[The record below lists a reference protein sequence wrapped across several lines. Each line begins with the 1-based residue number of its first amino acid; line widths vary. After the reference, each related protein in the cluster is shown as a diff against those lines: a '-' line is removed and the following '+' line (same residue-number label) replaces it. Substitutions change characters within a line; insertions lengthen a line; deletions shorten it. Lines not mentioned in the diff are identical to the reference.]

1 MSKPKVIVIGLDG
14 GTWNIIKPLVDA
26 GKLPT
31 ISKIMGNGCCGEL
44 ESSIPH
50 ITFPAWKCYSTGKNP
65 GKLGVYWFLSPH
77 FEKQKIIPNNS
88 LSFKSMELWDYLGD
102 QGHKSVILD
111 MPTTYPPKK
120 INGCMVSWGA
130 PKQLK
135 YTYPENLGNEL
146 EEEFDYKIDPEYFFD
161 INKDAA
167 LESTAKLIKKR
178 FDVAKHLI
186 NKYNPD
192 FTHMTIFHID
202 SIQHVFWNGGDN
214 SNIEGN
220 AIIEDFWKIIDD
232 GIKSLMDNF
241 DDGKTY
247 FILMSDH
254 GFTKTKATFQLG
266 RWLIENDYLVLKT
279 NKRAIFSIP
288 SKLGLNRDRLFIM
301 INKLNLYH
309 LIKNNVPKDIAQK
322 ILDTFFPPKEG
333 VATHSLEGLIDWTK
347 SKVVPLPEGPIYIN
361 KNLVST
367 KEYEEIRKKL
377 VLNLEKIENPKTQ
390 EKLAK
395 KVYKKEDL
403 YSGPYV
409 HNAPDIIIL
418 PNEGYEIATSPH
430 TNILWDFFTN
440 DRPGTHK
447 LTGIFSLMGPDT
459 KKGLKLNRA
468 KLVDIAPTILHMFG
482 VPIPHDIDGR
492 VLTEIFR
499 EDSEMAQREIVY
511 EEDKTKAEKN
521 KDVLKSKIGNLKQ
534 KRKI

>member
-77 FEKQKIIPNNS
+77 FEKQKIVPNNS
-88 LSFKSMELWDYLGD
+88 LSFKSMELWDYLGNK
-102 QGHKSVILD
+102 GHKSVILD

-130 PKQLK
+130 PQQLK
-135 YTYPENLGNEL
+135 YTYPEDLGNEL
-146 EEEFDYKIDPEYFFD
+146 EEEFDYKIDPKYFFD

-167 LESTAKLIKKR
+167 LESTAELIKKR

-192 FTHMTIFHID
+192 FTHLTIFHID
-202 SIQHVFWNGGDN
+202 SIQHVFWNSVDN
-214 SNIEGN
+214 DDTGYDT
-220 AIIEDFWKIIDD
+220 IIEDFWKIIDN
-232 GIKSLMDNF
+232 GIKLLMDNF

-254 GFTKTKATFQLG
+254 GFTTTKATFQLG
-266 RWLIENDYLVLKT
+266 RWLIENNYLILKT

-288 SKLGLNRDRLFIM
+288 SKLGLNRDRLFFI
-301 INKLNLYH
+301 INKLNLYP

-361 KNLVST
+361 KNVVS
-367 KEYEEIRKKL
+367 KEEYEYFRETL
-377 VLNLEKIENPKTQ
+377 VQSLEKIENPNTQ

-395 KVYKKEDL
+395 KVYKKEAL
-403 YSGPYV
+403 YSGPYIDK
-409 HNAPDIIIL
+409 APDIIIL

-430 TNILWDFFTN
+430 TDIQWDFSTR

-447 LTGIFSLMGPDT
+447 LKGIFSIKGPDV
-459 KKGLKLNRA
+459 KNNFKLNGA
-468 KLVDIAPTILHMFG
+468 KLIDIAPTILHMFG
-482 VPIPHDIDGR
+482 TSIPQEMDGH

-499 EDSEMAQREIVY
+499 EDSDITKRKIVKDETPNTGKEREII
-511 EEDKTKAEKN
+511 
-521 KDVLKSKIGNLKQ
+521 KSKIKMIKNVNKF
-534 KRKI
+534 